1 MKAIK
6 SIAGAAQTAAVAL
19 LSAGACL
26 AASAADL
33 PGSPRAPAG
42 ALIADAAPAGAVA
55 ADSAAPLPAS
65 LGLVEYLA
73 LVRSHHPTLRAMQLR
88 QRMEQADVQTAST
101 WSNPS
106 LHYSSKFEEREMG
119 VEQAL
124 PIFGQIG
131 LRTEAARLAAA
142 TGNAERVAQA
152 QEILS
157 EAAQR
162 FGQLLLDQQKLAAK
176 EQAMAQLEQ
185 AAKIVQGQIQL
196 GARSRYDGARIEL
209 QRAQMQ
215 VQLEQQQAQ
224 TLAARAALGQ
234 LLARSHWAPQAVGSL
249 LPAQPAPQEPAFD
262 AMWQQARLQLAPLQ
276 AAHAKVVQAE
286 QFTRQ
291 QEREALPT
299 PTVGVTRVRG
309 RQESYAYNQVGISI
323 ELPLFD
329 RKQGPIERARL
340 EHTQALLEEDAAQQ
354 LARQQLQQALNQR
367 NLLRKTLRT
376 FESSGMTQLAPLRQ
390 MAQDSYRLGQSSILE
405 WLDAMESVSSHE
417 QEYLDLTLQA
427 WQAQWQ
433 LDAARGQL
441 PLLGTSGACVGP
453 SCL

>member
-6 SIAGAAQTAAVAL
+6 SIAAAVAVL
-19 LSAGACL
+19 CAGACL
-26 AASAADL
+26 AA
-33 PGSPRAPAG
+33 APA
-42 ALIADAAPAGAVA
+42 AAAPAAQAPA
-55 ADSAAPLPAS
+55 AAAGAAPASALPAS

-73 LVRSHHPTLRAMQLR
+73 LVRSYHPTLRAMPLR

-101 WSNPS
+101 WANPS
-106 LHYSSKFEEREMG
+106 VHYSRKPEEKEWG
-119 VEQAL
+119 VEQPL

-131 LRTEAARLAAA
+131 MRKEAAQLAGA
-142 TGNAERVAQA
+142 TGEAERAAQV
-152 QEILS
+152 QEIMS

-162 FGQLLLDQQKLAAK
+162 FAQLLLEQQKLAAK
-176 EQAMAQLEQ
+176 EQAMAQLDQ
-185 AAKIVQGQIQL
+185 AVKIVQGQIQL
-196 GARSRYDGARIEL
+196 GARSRYDGARVEL

-224 TLAARAALGQ
+224 TLAARAALAQ
-234 LLARSHWAPQAVGSL
+234 LVALPNWSPEAVGSL
-249 LPAQPAPQEPAFD
+249 LPAPLTQEQNFD
-262 AMWQQARLQLAPLQ
+262 AMWLQAQPRLPALQ

-291 QEREALPT
+291 QAREALPT

-309 RQESYAYNQVGISI
+309 RQESYGYNQLVVSV

-340 EHTQALLEEDAAQQ
+340 EHAQALLEEDAAQLQ
-354 LARQQLQQALNQR
+354 ARQQLQQALRQR
-367 NLLRKTLRT
+367 DLLRKSLQA
-376 FESSGMTQLAPLRQ
+376 FESRGLSQLAPLRQ

-405 WLDAMESVSSHE
+405 WLDAMESVSTHQ
-417 QEYLDLTLQA
+417 QEYLDLTLQM
-427 WQAQWQ
+427 WQAEWQ

-441 PLLGTSGACVGP
+441 PLTDGVVGTGCVAPAC
-453 SCL
+453 L